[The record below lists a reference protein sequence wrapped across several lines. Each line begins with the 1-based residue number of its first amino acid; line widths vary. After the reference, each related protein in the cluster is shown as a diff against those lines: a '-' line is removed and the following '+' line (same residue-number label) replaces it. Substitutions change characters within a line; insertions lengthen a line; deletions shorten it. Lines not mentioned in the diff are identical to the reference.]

1 MFKRISNIL
10 TQGFPPK
17 PTFTEDNL
25 DDLSEKVY
33 IVTGGYSGVGYQLS
47 KLLYAKNAV
56 VYIAGRREDAG
67 QDAIKSIKEAH
78 PDSKGRLEFLL
89 LDLADLSTIKA
100 SANAFLEKETRLDVL
115 FNNAGIMRLP
125 KKAPNRSKQDHE
137 IMMAVNCF
145 GPYLFTKLLHPV
157 IESTAK
163 SSPTGSVR
171 VIWLGSLMIQLMAP
185 KGGVDLDNLDY
196 EKKMLDEY
204 TRYSASKAGN
214 LFIGSEWARRDA
226 DNGILHLTVNPGNLK
241 TPLQRDV
248 SALEYYSML
257 PTLHDPIYGAYSE
270 LFAGLSPDVK
280 PEHSGQYVMPWG
292 RFGPTRPDVDKSL
305 SPQNGEELSKAGQ
318 FFEYCEEQTK
328 SFA

>member
-1 MFKRISNIL
+1 MFKRLGNIL

-17 PTFTEDNL
+17 PTFTENNL
-25 DDLSEKVY
+25 GDLSGKVVV
-33 IVTGGYSGVGYQLS
+33 VTGGYSGVGYQLS
-47 KLLYAKNAV
+47 KILYAKNAV

-67 QDAIKSIKEAH
+67 QDAIKSIKEAY

-125 KKAPNRSKQDHE
+125 KKAPTRSKQDHE
-137 IMMAVNCF
+137 IMLAVNCF
-145 GPYLFTKLLHPV
+145 GPFLFTRLLHPV

-163 SSPTGSVR
+163 SSPAGSVR
-171 VIWLGSLMIQLMAP
+171 VVWLGSLMIQLMAP
-185 KGGVDLDNLDY
+185 KGGIDLDNLDY
-196 EKKMLDEY
+196 KKKWLDEY
-204 TRYSASKAGN
+204 TRYSASKSGN
-214 LFIGSEWARRDA
+214 LFISSEWARRDA
-226 DNGILHLTVNPGNLK
+226 GNGILHLTVNPGNLK

-248 SALEYYSML
+248 SPLEYYSML
-257 PTLHDPIYGAYSE
+257 PVLHDPIYGAYSE

-292 RFGPTRPDVDKSL
+292 RFGPTRPDIDKSL
-305 SPQNGEELSKAGQ
+305 SPQNGEDTSNAGK
-318 FFEYCEEQTK
+318 FFEYCENQTK

>member
-17 PTFTEDNL
+17 PTFTENNL
-25 DDLSEKVY
+25 GDLSEKVY

-100 SANAFLEKETRLDVL
+100 SANAFLEKETRIDVL

-125 KKAPNRSKQDHE
+125 KKAPNRSKQNHE

-185 KGGVDLDNLDY
+185 KGGMDLDNLDY
-196 EKKMLDEY
+196 KKKWLDQN
-204 TRYSASKAGN
+204 TRYSASKTGN

-226 DNGILHLTVNPGNLK
+226 DKGILHLTVNPGNLK

-248 SALEYYSML
+248 SALEYYSMA
-257 PTLHDPIYGAYSE
+257 PVLHDAIYGAYSE

-280 PEHSGQYVMPWG
+280 PERSGQYVMPWG
-292 RFGPTRPDVDKSL
+292 RFGPTRPDIDKSL
-305 SPQNGEELSKAGQ
+305 SPENGQDISKAGK
-318 FFEYCEEQTK
+318 FFEYCENQTK